1 MAEFTVTDAMIEA
14 ARAAGSASGQPVP
27 ISARFDRN
35 SGRIVVEF
43 ANGSG
48 FMVPARA
55 LEGLEDA
62 TDDELDEVELL
73 GQTGL
78 HWESRDVDFRIAG
91 LMAGI
96 FGTARF
102 MGRKGGQATSDAKG
116 AAARRNG
123 LKGGRP
129 QKALP

>member
-1 MAEFTVTDAMIEA
+1 MGEFVLTDEMVEA
-14 ARAAGSASGQPVP
+14 ARAAGAASREPVP
-27 ISARFDRN
+27 TAVRYDRSN
-35 SGRIVVEF
+35 GRIVVEF

-48 FMVPARA
+48 FMVPARS
-55 LEGLEDA
+55 LQGLQDA
-62 TDDELDEVELL
+62 TDEELAEVELL

-102 MGRKGGQATSDAKG
+102 MGRKGGEATSEAKV

-123 LKGGRP
+123 MKGGRP
-129 QKALP
+129 KKTLP

>member
-1 MAEFTVTDAMIEA
+1 MGEFVLTDAMVEA
-14 ARAAGSASGQPVP
+14 ARTAGLSAGEPVA
-27 ISARFDRN
+27 ISARFDRD
-35 SGRIVVEF
+35 SGRIIVEF

-62 TDDELDEVELL
+62 TDDELAEVELL
-73 GQTGL
+73 GRTGL

-102 MGRKGGQATSDAKG
+102 MGRKGGQATSAAKV
-116 AAARRNG
+116 AAARTNG

-129 QKALP
+129 KKALP